1 MNHNHKY
8 NYKNLFYHYRPAII
22 PSLLYSIYKIDN
34 LSNNIYKDFTYNMT
48 TFLGFDYILFL
59 LSIGLTTSIKLQ
71 FHNNNFYLD
80 LEIGEKS

>member
-1 MNHNHKY
+1 MNHN
-8 NYKNLFYHYRPAII
+8 YKNIFYRYRPAII

-34 LSNNIYKDFTYNMT
+34 LSSNIYKDFTYNMVI
-48 TFLGFDYILFL
+48 FLGFDYILFL
-59 LSIGLTTSIKLQ
+59 LSIGLTTGINLQ